1 MTKPPTGRVLKILL
15 LEDSAD
21 DVTLV
26 EWELKKAGL
35 AYRAHVTSSASDFE
49 QALAEFRPDVILT
62 DHSLPGFNSI
72 EAFRIYK
79 EHEQRAGVSIPFI
92 LVTGNVNEEFAIQ
105 SLKAGVDDY
114 ILKDRLKRLPM
125 AIESA
130 LAKCKLANE
139 HRKYVQQVIAKEALM
154 SEAEH
159 LAGFGSWE
167 ADLRAGKYT
176 WSDATYAIY
185 GFGPGEIEPDYEKFL
200 SLVHPEDRE
209 RLVALL
215 THLRQREDSGE
226 YDFRIVTRRG
236 EIKHVACRVK
246 IHRDEAG
253 VPVRLVGFN
262 LDITHRKRAEEA
274 LKREGQKLE
283 QAYRTARIGGWEL
296 DLPTN
301 ELSWTPITRELHEVE
316 AGFQPT
322 VRSGILFYKEGPSR
336 TAISAAL
343 HRCIEKGIP
352 WDLELQIVTAKGNE
366 RWVRAMGEAEMKEGK
381 CVRLYGTFQD
391 IHERKKAEELSK
403 QVYEEKIKILESIG
417 DGFFAVDRDWTVT
430 YWNNMAERHLGMPRE
445 KMLGKNLWAVYQD
458 AIPTAFYEQYH
469 IAMEKSMAVHF
480 EEYYVPLS
488 IWFEVNVYPSPTGL
502 SIYFKDITERKKHLS
517 ALEHQ
522 YKQLREIARIQ
533 SHEVRAPL
541 ARLMGLVNLIN
552 EGLNEEAELPVILER
567 IGISAAE
574 LDLLLRE
581 IVKQTLPLE
590 SERDTL
596 AGVSSE

>member
-1 MTKPPTGRVLKILL
+1 MIKPPPDRVLKILL

-26 EWELKKAGL
+26 EWELRKAGL
-35 AYRAHVTSSASDFE
+35 AFQSRVTSTGDGFE
-49 QALAEFRPDVILT
+49 EALAAFRPDVILS

-72 EAFRIYK
+72 EAFKIYK
-79 EHEQRAGVSIPFI
+79 AHEQRTGVSIPFI
-92 LVTGNVNEEFAIQ
+92 LVTGDVNEEFAIQ

-130 LAKCKLANE
+130 LAKCRLANE

-154 SEAEH
+154 SEGEY

-167 ADLRAGKYT
+167 ADLRAGKYA
-176 WSDATYAIY
+176 WSDATYALY
-185 GFGPGEIEPDYEKFL
+185 GCEPGAFEPNYEKFL
-200 SLVHPEDRE
+200 SFVHPEDRE

-215 THLRQREDSGE
+215 DQLRQREDSGE
-226 YDFRIVTRRG
+226 YDFRIVTGRG

-246 IHRDEAG
+246 IHRDAAG
-253 VPVRLVGFN
+253 APVRLVGFN
-262 LDITHRKRAEEA
+262 LDITQRKKAEEA

-296 DLPTN
+296 DLPGN
-301 ELSWTPITRELHEVE
+301 ILSWTAITRELHEVD

-322 VRSGILFYKEGPSR
+322 VQSGISFYKEGPSR
-336 TAISAAL
+336 KAISSAL
-343 HRCIEKGIP
+343 QRCIDKGIP

-391 IHERKKAEELSK
+391 IHERKKAEELSR
-403 QVYEEKIKILESIG
+403 QAYEEKIQILESIG
-417 DGFFAVDRDWTVT
+417 DAFFAVDRDWTVT
-430 YWNNMAERHLGMPRE
+430 YWNNMAEHHLAMPRE
-445 KMLGKNLWAVYQD
+445 KILGKNLWTVYAD

-469 IAMEKSMAVHF
+469 KAMEKSVAVHF
-480 EEYYVPLS
+480 EEYYSPMRM
-488 IWFEVNVYPSPTGL
+488 WFDVNVYPSPTGL
-502 SIYFKDITERKKHLS
+502 SIYFKDITERKDHLRE
-517 ALEHQ
+517 LEHQ

-541 ARLMGLVNLIN
+541 ARLMGLVNLIK
-552 EGLNEEAELPVILER
+552 EGMNEEAELPVILER

-590 SERDTL
+590 PARDT
-596 AGVSSE
+596 AT